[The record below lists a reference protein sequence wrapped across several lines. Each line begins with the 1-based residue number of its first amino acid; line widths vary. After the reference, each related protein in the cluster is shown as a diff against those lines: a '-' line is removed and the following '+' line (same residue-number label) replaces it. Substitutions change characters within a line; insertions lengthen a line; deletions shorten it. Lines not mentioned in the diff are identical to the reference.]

1 MSAKSV
7 KVEEFA
13 GLVAIAAGLHLTTEQ
28 DVTAQQA
35 HLRPHVHP
43 VHFLTHSV
51 LATTIRSRD
60 LQFTGWSAS
69 SRMLLLD
76 DISMEIEACGR
87 TTDGDVIEI
96 LQLNHNVY
104 MPKYAENT

>member
-28 DVTAQQA
+28 DVMAQQA

-43 VHFLTHSV
+43 VHFLTHVDELGLTCAHANTHIYS
-51 LATTIRSRD
+51 
-60 LQFTGWSAS
+60 
-69 SRMLLLD
+69 
-76 DISMEIEACGR
+76 ER
-87 TTDGDVIEI
+87 TESP
-96 LQLNHNVY
+96 LYKH
-104 MPKYAENT
+104 